1 MEIEITQKQ
10 VLLIDENDVCML
22 RGRKPFAQYSPRID
36 AYYVRVNFP
45 GGYKPM
51 LHRLI
56 MGLGRNDHRQ
66 VDHINRN
73 PLDNRRENLRVVS
86 ASENQFNKR
95 LLFRNNTSGY
105 KGVSLHKKSG
115 RYSAFIQENG
125 KRRWLGYSFKTAED
139 AARAVHQALNPS
151 VTKA

>member
-10 VLLIDENDVCML
+10 VVLIDEADVHLL

-36 AYYVRVNFP
+36 NYYVRINFP

-51 LHRLI
+51 IHRLI
-56 MGLGRNDHRQ
+56 LGLSRNDPRQ

-73 PLDNRRENLRVVS
+73 PLDNRRANLRIVS

-95 LLFRNNTSGY
+95 PVFKNNTSGY
-105 KGVSLHKKSG
+105 KGVSFHKRDHRYTAHKQING
-115 RYSAFIQENG
+115 R
-125 KRRWLGYSFKTAED
+125 KVWLGYFDTAE
-139 AARAVHQALNPS
+139 QAYQATQP
-151 VTKA
+151 